1 MHGCSTHAIFSAA
14 CLAWMN
20 TWHASTHACPKY
32 ADVFMC
38 GHGHAGSHVVVHSF
52 GDFWH
57 FVKCQKVRMQL
68 HAMHSS
74 KSKQTLTCLG
84 VYMARAAD
92 MYALLLGSRRNT
104 GVCLLSWVA
113 IYIPGTLRSCAT
125 AEESQ
130 SIGMGTGATTSSH
143 GQ

>member
-1 MHGCSTHAIFSAA
+1 MHLRMHARSKLLCSCVDMGMQTVTQLFIA
-14 CLAWMN
+14 LG
-20 TWHASTHACPKY
+20 T
-32 ADVFMC
+32 
-38 GHGHAGSHVVVHSF
+38 
-52 GDFWH
+52 FWH

-74 KSKQTLTCLG
+74 KSKQTLTYISL
-84 VYMARAAD
+84 YMARAAD
-92 MYALLLGSRRNT
+92 TYVLLLGLRRNT
-104 GVCLLSWVA
+104 GVFLWSWVA

-130 SIGMGTGATTSSH
+130 SIGMGTCATTSSH

>member
-1 MHGCSTHAIFSAA
+1 MHLRMHVRSTLMCSCVDMGMQAVTQLFIA
-14 CLAWMN
+14 LG
-20 TWHASTHACPKY
+20 T
-32 ADVFMC
+32 
-38 GHGHAGSHVVVHSF
+38 
-52 GDFWH
+52 FWH
-57 FVKCQKVRMQL
+57 FVICQKVRMQL

-84 VYMARAAD
+84 VYMAIAAD

>member
-1 MHGCSTHAIFSAA
+1 MHLRMHVRSTLMCSCVDMGMQAVTQLFIA
-14 CLAWMN
+14 LG
-20 TWHASTHACPKY
+20 T
-32 ADVFMC
+32 
-38 GHGHAGSHVVVHSF
+38 
-52 GDFWH
+52 FWH

-130 SIGMGTGATTSSH
+130 SIGMGTCATTSSH